1 MLISLIPGYIYNT
14 QQMFPYRSHH
24 DDGIF
29 FTDSMF
35 NAPAVHVRNLK
46 TIVLY
51 SRAAETT
58 KIIRGR
64 STFIQINRTAK
75 CFVEIDNILPMQH
88 KQSGLQKHFNL
99 QE

>member
-1 MLISLIPGYIYNT
+1 
-14 QQMFPYRSHH
+14 MFPYWSHH

-58 KIIRGR
+58 KTIRGR
-64 STFIQINRTAK
+64 SSFIQINRTAK
-75 CFVEIDNILPMQH
+75 FSLKSTTFCQYMQH
-88 KQSGLQKHFNL
+88 EQSGLQKHLNL

>member
-1 MLISLIPGYIYNT
+1 
-14 QQMFPYRSHH
+14 MFPYRSHH

-51 SRAAETT
+51 SRASETP

-64 STFIQINRTAK
+64 STFIKINRTAK
-75 CFVEIDNILPMQH
+75 CFVEIDNILSMQH
-88 KQSGLQKHFNL
+88 EQSGLQN
-99 QE
+99 

>member
-1 MLISLIPGYIYNT
+1 MVHMQILVVIVAWS
-14 QQMFPYRSHH
+14 QQMFSYWSHH

-51 SRAAETT
+51 SRASETP

-64 STFIQINRTAK
+64 STFIKINRTAK
-75 CFVEIDNILPMQH
+75 CFVEIDNILSMQH
-88 KQSGLQKHFNL
+88 EQSGLQN
-99 QE
+99 